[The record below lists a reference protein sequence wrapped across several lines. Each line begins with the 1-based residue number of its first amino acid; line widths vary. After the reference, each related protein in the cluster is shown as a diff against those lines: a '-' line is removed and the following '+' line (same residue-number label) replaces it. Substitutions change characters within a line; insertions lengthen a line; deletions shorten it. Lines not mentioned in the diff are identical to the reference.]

1 MSQYIFSE
9 VHDRLTVEVV
19 RVVVAAENHGF
30 MLSATTPVS
39 TAKTAFEP
47 DQFRLTYLLEA
58 ALPVVKRFKLNL
70 IDNPLSSAGR

>member
-19 RVVVAAENHGF
+19 QEMRVVVAENHGF

-58 ALPVVKRFKLNL
+58 AMPVLQSLAAN
-70 IDNPLSSAGR
+70 

>member
-19 RVVVAAENHGF
+19 QEMRVVVAAENHGI
-30 MLSATTPVS
+30 MLSAPTPVS

-58 ALPVVKRFKLNL
+58 AMPVLQSPAAN
-70 IDNPLSSAGR
+70 